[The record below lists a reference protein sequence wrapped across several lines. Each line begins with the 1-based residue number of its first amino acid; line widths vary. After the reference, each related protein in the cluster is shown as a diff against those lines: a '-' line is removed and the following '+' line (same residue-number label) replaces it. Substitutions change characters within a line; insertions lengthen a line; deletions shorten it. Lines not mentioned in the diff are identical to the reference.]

1 MRVTVQVDL
10 PPEVTVEGEQVRLLT
25 SIGACTESVAD
36 DELPLSEAV
45 TVAIW
50 GVLTIA
56 AVAVKVLVDVP
67 EATITEAGT
76 DKALELV
83 LARVTAAPPD
93 GAF

>member
-1 MRVTVQVDL
+1 VFT
-10 PPEVTVEGEQVRLLT
+10 
-25 SIGACTESVAD
+25 I
-36 DELPLSEAV
+36 EAEA
-45 TVAIW
+45 TN
-50 GVLTIA
+50 
-56 AVAVKVLVDVP
+56 VLVDVP